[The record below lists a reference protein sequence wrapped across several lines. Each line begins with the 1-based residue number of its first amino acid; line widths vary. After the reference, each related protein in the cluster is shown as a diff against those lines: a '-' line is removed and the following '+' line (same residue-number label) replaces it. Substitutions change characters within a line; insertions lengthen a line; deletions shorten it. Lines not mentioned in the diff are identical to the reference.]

1 MTAKH
6 IITIAL
12 ATLQTVAMAQ
22 KDAESFIQV
31 NKVNDNTLLTNGRQ
45 IVYSLPQN
53 YFTITF
59 NVKKVAKVAG
69 PYAQWAEKY
78 LNITSDVITSNET
91 NYAIENVKIN
101 RFSIPDTS
109 NRYAISYSSQDLAP
123 AISLASNGMIAACNT
138 NADIAL
144 NEPELLIVNRLENN
158 NIDAHFFDLGVK
170 PFMCEEGSDD
180 NEEADSLASKKPTN
194 VIPKTEEQN
203 AEDAAAFIRKLR
215 KRRLKLAVGM
225 SGEVNSYDGLA
236 MQTMLAEIDKLE
248 KSYIELFVGR
258 QIESQYTETFT
269 IVPNSNTEIE
279 QQHIVWFSPSQGFTV
294 NARKSDAVDIQL
306 KITTLTSKTDVERQ
320 TIDASSK
327 TSSSIR
333 YGLYYREPAIA
344 VLSIDCPN
352 ILRFR
357 TQTTIAQKG
366 SVLSLPTDYFNHKY
380 SIVFDVETGALKEV
394 KLSK

>member
-31 NKVNDNTLLTNGRQ
+31 NSIKGNSFSSNGRQ

-53 YFTITF
+53 YFSITF
-59 NVKKVAKVAG
+59 NVKKVVKVAG
-69 PYAQWAEKY
+69 PYANWAEKY

-91 NYAIENVKIN
+91 NYAIEDVKIN
-101 RFSIPDTS
+101 RFSVPDSS
-109 NRYAISYSSQDLAP
+109 NRYAISYSNQDLAP
-123 AISLASNGMIAACNT
+123 AITLASNGMIATCNAH
-138 NADIAL
+138 ADITV
-144 NEPELLIVNRLENN
+144 NEPDIITVNQLENN
-158 NIDAHFFDLGVK
+158 NIEARFFDLGVK
-170 PFMCEEGSDD
+170 SFMCEEGGDEE
-180 NEEADSLASKKPTN
+180 NEADSLENKKPTTI
-194 VIPKTEEQN
+194 IPKTDEQN
-203 AEDAAAFIRKLR
+203 AEDAASFIRKLR

-258 QIESQYTETFT
+258 VIESHYTETFT
-269 IVPNSNTEIE
+269 IAPTSSTEVE
-279 QQHIVWFSPSQGFTV
+279 QRHIVWFSPSQGFTV

-306 KITTLTSKTDVERQ
+306 KITTLSSKTDVERQ
-320 TIDASSK
+320 TTDASSK
-327 TSSSIR
+327 SSSAIR

-352 ILRFR
+352 VLRFR

-366 SVLSLPTDYFNHKY
+366 SVLSLPADYFNHKY
-380 SIVFDVETGALKEV
+380 SIVFDTETGALKSII
-394 KLSK
+394 LSK

>member
-31 NKVNDNTLLTNGRQ
+31 NSIKGNSFSSNGRQ

-53 YFTITF
+53 YFSITF
-59 NVKKVAKVAG
+59 NVKKVVKVAG
-69 PYAQWAEKY
+69 PYANWAEKY

-91 NYAIENVKIN
+91 NYAIEDVKIN
-101 RFSIPDTS
+101 RFSVPDSS
-109 NRYAISYSSQDLAP
+109 NRYAISYSNQDLAP
-123 AISLASNGMIAACNT
+123 AITLASNGMIATCNAH
-138 NADIAL
+138 ADITV
-144 NEPELLIVNRLENN
+144 NEPDIITVNQLENN
-158 NIDAHFFDLGVK
+158 NIEARFFDLGVK
-170 PFMCEEGSDD
+170 SFMCEEGDD
-180 NEEADSLASKKPTN
+180 EENEADSLENKKPTTI
-194 VIPKTEEQN
+194 IPKTDEQN
-203 AEDAAAFIRKLR
+203 AEDAASFIRKLR

-258 QIESQYTETFT
+258 VIESHYTETFT
-269 IVPNSNTEIE
+269 IAPTSSTEVE
-279 QQHIVWFSPSQGFTV
+279 QRHIVWFSPSQGFTV

-306 KITTLTSKTDVERQ
+306 KITTLSSKTDVERQ
-320 TIDASSK
+320 TTDASSK
-327 TSSSIR
+327 SSSAIR

-352 ILRFR
+352 VLRFR

-366 SVLSLPTDYFNHKY
+366 SVLSLPADYFNHKY
-380 SIVFDVETGALKEV
+380 SIVFDTETGALKSII
-394 KLSK
+394 LSK